1 MSLLDK
7 YVKEISINTF
17 YYDTHKDKLTIYDK
31 LYPVKRLISFKTENS
46 RPKLARL
53 ILKGLE

>member
-7 YVKEISINTF
+7 YVKDISINTF

-53 ILKGLE
+53 ILKG